1 MILGAKDN
9 QRESNSRLISLKKHQ
24 NLSTN
29 KDFITKNSK
38 IALNLP
44 IPPNDYSWNLSYQLW
59 KWCLHRANICDFSVL
74 GVAFPLLP
82 LEGKCQNKIFKFYR
96 EAHSIM
102 RILGVL
108 ELIFSFKTIPERNY
122 NHIKDNI

>member
-1 MILGAKDN
+1 MIIL
-9 QRESNSRLISLKKHQ
+9 EIYHISHG
-24 NLSTN
+24 
-29 KDFITKNSK
+29 
-38 IALNLP
+38 
-44 IPPNDYSWNLSYQLW
+44 NDAYI
-59 KWCLHRANICDFSVL
+59 HRANICDFIVL
-74 GVAFPLLP
+74 GVALPPLP

-122 NHIKDNI
+122 SHFKHNIFCFLNLLI